1 MEFIAIIIIDFSIL
15 PAYCRMKEVKGVIM
29 LFLTPSE
36 AKEWQSL
43 GRMILADKPSPSSIT
58 INGQS
63 TLHPIFHFYAGALL
77 ASNGHI
83 AAGKEWF
90 THGAM
95 LESRTVMSNAYVSA
109 FIDRRKGRF
118 DLPAVVFADPRPYLH
133 FTSTPAVKKA
143 RESFHRH
150 CTLSLPEFKKPF
162 RIMDLGCG
170 DGGMLVQLLNSL
182 RQAGNIHDI
191 DEILLVD
198 SSQAMLELAVKTVR
212 LSFPGVT
219 IRSLRKRIQDIPGS
233 LSGHYD
239 VALSS
244 LAYHHMPMEI
254 KIETLHKIKDHFN
267 HFIIFELDA
276 NHDTPE
282 LHSPE
287 LACSVFQ
294 CYGTI
299 IDFIFSHDAPLDVV
313 LNSVDCFLLAEMISL
328 LTQARGIR
336 NDYHMLRHQWH
347 QLFSEVLGGD
357 SVCLNDSTCFEN
369 DFLGLI
375 TVHYGK

>member
-1 MEFIAIIIIDFSIL
+1 
-15 PAYCRMKEVKGVIM
+15 M

-43 GRMILADKPSPSSIT
+43 GRMILANTPSPSSIT

-63 TLHPIFHFYAGALL
+63 ALHPIFHFYAGALL
-77 ASNGHI
+77 ASHGNVL
-83 AAGKEWF
+83 AGQKWF
-90 THGAM
+90 AQGAM
-95 LESRTVMSNAYVSA
+95 LENREVMSNAYISA
-109 FIDRRKGRF
+109 FIDRRHGRF
-118 DLPAVVFADPRPYLH
+118 DMPAVVFSDPRPYLH
-133 FTSTPAVKKA
+133 FASTPAIKKA
-143 RESFHRH
+143 RKNFCRH

-191 DEILLVD
+191 GEILLVD
-198 SSQAMLELAVKTVR
+198 SSEAMLDLAVKTVG
-212 LSFPGVT
+212 LAFPGVT
-219 IRSLRKRIQDIPGS
+219 INSLRNRIQDIPGS

-254 KIETLHKIKDHFN
+254 KVETLRKLKDHFD

-299 IDFIFSHDAPLDVV
+299 IDFIFSHDAPIDVV
-313 LNSVDCFLLAEMISL
+313 INSVDCFLLTEMLSL
-328 LTQARGIR
+328 LTQPRGVR

-347 QLFSEVLGGD
+347 QLFSEVLGGE
-357 SVCLNDSTCFEN
+357 SVCLKDSTCFEN
-369 DFLGLI
+369 DFMYLI
-375 TVHYGK
+375 SIHYGK